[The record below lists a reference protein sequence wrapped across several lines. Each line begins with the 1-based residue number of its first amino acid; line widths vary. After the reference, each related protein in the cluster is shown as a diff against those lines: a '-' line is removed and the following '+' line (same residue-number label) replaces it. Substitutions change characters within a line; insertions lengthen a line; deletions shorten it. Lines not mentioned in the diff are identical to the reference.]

1 MSLCRF
7 ILILWLIGCSAA
19 HAGAWTRAKGDSFV
33 ARSARYFT
41 TSTAAASG
49 EAFSKN
55 NSSIY
60 VEFGLTDDMTIGVEH
75 DAGAGSSADFIEEV
89 ETSRFFVRRSLWR
102 STGGA
107 VLSSEVSNG
116 LIFTSGDSVKAP
128 MRLETRTRFLF
139 GVGFDS
145 EILGTGWFDSAL
157 GVRGYAGRT
166 TDELRAEATVGFH
179 PVEDWLVMTQVFA
192 MKALTPGA
200 DQQDAISVA
209 LSLGYKAEGPN
220 TIVFG
225 IRQDAMA
232 KGATRG
238 TEASLT
244 IWTNF

>member
-1 MSLCRF
+1 MSLFRLS
-7 ILILWLIGCSAA
+7 LILWLVGCSVV

-41 TSTAAASG
+41 TSTAAADG
-49 EAFSKN
+49 AAFSKN
-55 NSSIY
+55 NSNIY

-75 DAGAGSSADFIEEV
+75 DSGAGSSADFTEEV
-89 ETSRFFVRRSLWR
+89 ETSRFFMRRNLWR
-102 STGGA
+102 SKGGA

-116 LIFTSGDSVKAP
+116 LIFTSGDSIQAP
-128 MRLETRTRFLF
+128 IRLENRTRLLF
-139 GVGFDS
+139 GMGFDS
-145 EILGTGWFDSAL
+145 AILGSGWFDGAL
-157 GVRGYAGRT
+157 GVRGYAGRA

-192 MKALTPGA
+192 MKAISLGA
-200 DQQDAISVA
+200 DQQDTISMA
-209 LSLGYKAEGPN
+209 LSLGYDTEGPN

-225 IRQDAMA
+225 IRQDVMA

-244 IWTNF
+244 IWTSF